1 MNKLT
6 IPFIAALAALLLVG
20 TTARAQDNA
29 GAGAQP
35 DRRMERHRRD
45 GAEMRG
51 PEEMLSRMTEKL
63 GLDATQEQSVRDL
76 MEAAR
81 PQFDSL
87 RDRSRANR
95 DAIRDLDV
103 NDPGYDSTLKEL
115 ATESGQLA
123 TEMTLLHG
131 RLRAEI
137 NAVLTPEQRQQLAD
151 QMQNMGD
158 RPWGGPRQRP
168 DH

>member
-6 IPFIAALAALLLVG
+6 IPLLAALAVSLLVG
-20 TTARAQDNA
+20 TAARAQDNA
-29 GAGAQP
+29 APGAQP
-35 DRRMERHRRD
+35 DRRMERHHREGGD
-45 GAEMRG
+45 MRG

-95 DAIRDLDV
+95 DALRDLDV
-103 NDPGYDSTLKEL
+103 NDPGYDARLKEL

-137 NAVLTPEQRQQLAD
+137 NAVLTPEQRQQLAE
-151 QMQNMGD
+151 QMKNMGD
-158 RPWGGPRQRP
+158 RPWSGPRHRP

>member
-6 IPFIAALAALLLVG
+6 IPFLAALSALVLVG
-20 TTARAQDNA
+20 TAARAQDNA
-29 GAGAQP
+29 GPGAHP
-35 DRRMERHRRD
+35 EMRMERHHRE
-45 GAEMRG
+45 GGEMRG

-63 GLDATQEQSVRDL
+63 GLDATQEQSVRNL

-95 DAIRDLDV
+95 DALRDLDV
-103 NDPGYDSTLKEL
+103 NDPAYEAKLQDL

-131 RLRAEI
+131 RLRADI
-137 NAVLTPEQRQQLAD
+137 NAVLTPEQRQQLAE
-151 QMQNMGD
+151 QMKSMGD
-158 RPWGGPRQRP
+158 RPWGGPRSRP
-168 DH
+168 DR